1 MNKNLLRCVAA
12 VLIAMTGVSC
22 TTAYDAYGRPQAVVD
37 PGVALLG
44 AAAVGVAAYALA
56 NNNNHYNRG
65 YSRGYSRNYA
75 CAPRPSYYRNT
86 CYSRP
91 YYGW

>member
-56 NNNNHYNRG
+56 KNNNNCGRG

-75 CAPRPSYYRNT
+75 CAPRPAYYRNT